1 MELDLKISKWASKN
15 VVSSV
20 GLIVFFQF
28 LQIFIGIKVGRGLF
42 QSISSYE
49 LTLLCILIFSLI
61 FTLQKRFSVF
71 YKHLPK
77 IQRYKPM
84 LRYNVLVFLS
94 TFILSLAFGAHLN
107 SLENPTRNIQ
117 LSATEHHNNIDSTT
131 HVLIQKALE
140 KQKVEA
146 TINVETTKD
155 TGKRVV
161 YFILFLLSLVLTYFI
176 AVMACSLACSG
187 YGVVAILVLLLGQG
201 VLGSGIYFFLKIF
214 RKGFIKKWK
223 ELDIKE
229 KKKERKRYWLTLLIS
244 GLAFWLF
251 ILLGNM
257 LG

>member
-1 MELDLKISKWASKN
+1 MELNLKISKWASKN
-15 VVSSV
+15 IVVRV
-20 GLIVFFQF
+20 GLIILFQF
-28 LQIFIGIKVGRGLF
+28 LQIFLGIKIGCGWF
-42 QSISSYE
+42 PSISSDE
-49 LTLLCILIFSLI
+49 LTIVCILIFSLI
-61 FTLQKRFSVF
+61 FTLQKRFSDL
-71 YKHLPK
+71 YNNLHK
-77 IQRYKPM
+77 IEKYGPM

-94 TFILSLAFGAHLN
+94 TFVLSLAFGAHLN
-107 SLENPTRNIQ
+107 SLENPARNIQ
-117 LSATEHHNNIDSTT
+117 LSATEHHNKLDSTT

-140 KQKVEA
+140 KQKVNA
-146 TINVETTKD
+146 AIQTETTKD

-161 YFILFLLSLVLTYFI
+161 YFLLFLLSLILTYFI

-223 ELDIKE
+223 QLDIKE

-244 GLAFWLF
+244 SLAFWLF
-251 ILLGNM
+251 ILLGNL

>member
-1 MELDLKISKWASKN
+1 MELNLKVSKWASKN
-15 VVSSV
+15 IVLSV
-20 GLIVFFQF
+20 GLIILFQF
-28 LQIFIGIKVGRGLF
+28 LQIFLGIKIGSGWF
-42 QSISSYE
+42 PSISSDD
-49 LTLLCILIFSLI
+49 LTMVCILIFSLI
-61 FTLQKRFSVF
+61 FTLQKRFSDL
-71 YKHLPK
+71 YNNLDK
-77 IQRYKPM
+77 IHKYGPM

-94 TFILSLAFGAHLN
+94 TFVLSLAFGAHLN
-107 SLENPTRNIQ
+107 SLENPARNIQ
-117 LSATEHHNNIDSTT
+117 LSATEHHNIIDSTT

-140 KQKVEA
+140 KQKVNA
-146 TINVETTKD
+146 AIQTETTKD

-161 YFILFLLSLVLTYFI
+161 YFLLFLLSLILTYFI

-223 ELDIKE
+223 QLDIKE

-244 GLAFWLF
+244 SLAFWLF
-251 ILLGNM
+251 ILLGNL

>member
-1 MELDLKISKWASKN
+1 MELNLKISKWASKN
-15 VVSSV
+15 VALSV
-20 GLIVFFQF
+20 GLIIILQF
-28 LQIFIGIKVGRGLF
+28 LQIFLGIKVGRGLF

-49 LTLLCILIFSLI
+49 LAILCILVFSLI
-61 FTLQKRFSVF
+61 FTLQKRFSVL

-77 IQRYKPM
+77 IQRYRPM
-84 LRYNVLVFLS
+84 LRYNALIFLS
-94 TFILSLAFGAHLN
+94 TFVLSIALGAHLN

-117 LSATEHHNNIDSTT
+117 LSATEHHSKVDSTT

-140 KQKVEA
+140 KQKAEA
-146 TINVETTKD
+146 TFDTEDTKD

-161 YFILFLLSLVLTYFI
+161 YFLLFLLSLVLTYVI

-187 YGVVAILVLLLGQG
+187 YGVVAILVVLLGQG

-244 GLAFWLF
+244 SLAFWLF
-251 ILLGNM
+251 ILLANV
-257 LG
+257 LN

>member
-1 MELDLKISKWASKN
+1 MELNLKISHWASKN
-15 VVSSV
+15 IVLSV

-28 LQIFIGIKVGRGLF
+28 LQIFLGIKIGRGIF

-49 LTLLCILIFSLI
+49 LTIICILIFSLI
-61 FTLQKRFSVF
+61 FTLQKRFSVLF
-71 YKHLPK
+71 KNLPK
-77 IQRYKPM
+77 IQRYRPM
-84 LRYNVLVFLS
+84 LRYNVFIFLS
-94 TFILSLAFGAHLN
+94 SFVLSLAFGAHLN
-107 SLENPTRNIQ
+107 SLENPTKNIQ
-117 LSATEHHNNIDSTT
+117 LSATEHLNNVDSTT
-131 HVLIQKALE
+131 NVLIQQALE

-146 TINVETTKD
+146 SIPSETTKD

-161 YFILFLLSLVLTYFI
+161 YFVLFLLSLVLTYVI

-187 YGVVAILVLLLGQG
+187 YGVVAILVLLLAQG
-201 VLGSGIYFFLKIF
+201 VLGSGIYFLLKIF
-214 RKGFIKKWK
+214 RKGIIKKWK

-251 ILLGNM
+251 MLLGNM